1 MTEKKTLSME
11 DIVTESRLG
20 RRATIG
26 SVGLGIAALASVGIA
41 SSASAQEAEPLCS
54 DSDPYDPGGRG
65 RHCGSYGGCSDSDP
79 YDPGG
84 RGRHCGGG
92 YSGCS
97 DADPYDPGGGG
108 RSCYRSCS
116 DSDPYDPGGHGRHC

>member
-1 MTEKKTLSME
+1 MTEKKTLTME
-11 DIVTESRLG
+11 EMVTERRMSRRDTLS
-20 RRATIG
+20 
-26 SVGLGIAALASVGIA
+26 SVGLGVAGAALATVGFA
-41 SSASAQEAEPLCS
+41 SSGSAQEAVPQ
-54 DSDPYDPGGRG
+54 
-65 RHCGSYGGCSDSDP
+65 CSDSDP

-97 DADPYDPGGGG
+97 DSDPYDPGGNG
-108 RSCYRSCS
+108 RHCGRTCS